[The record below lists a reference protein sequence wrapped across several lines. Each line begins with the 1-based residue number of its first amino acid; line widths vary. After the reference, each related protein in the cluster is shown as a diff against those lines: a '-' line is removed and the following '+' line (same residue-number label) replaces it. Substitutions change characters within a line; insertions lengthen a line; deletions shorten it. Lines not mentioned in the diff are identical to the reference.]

1 MEMEKAYKRLEVE
14 RDQVHATL
22 EETEAMV
29 GQEQAKMQRVQVEI
43 GNVKTESERRL
54 AEKDEEM
61 ENLRSV
67 SNRDLYMTISC
78 I

>member
-14 RDQVHATL
+14 RDQVHTTL

-29 GQEQAKMQRVQVEI
+29 GQEQAKMQRLQVEI

-54 AEKDEEM
+54 TEKDEEM
-61 ENLRSV
+61 ENLRLVRVPLQKS
-67 SNRDLYMTISC
+67 SC
-78 I
+78 IEE